1 VATGKFATPSPH
13 TRDACVTRT
22 LRLHS
27 RVHFFRYHD
36 GKLHCEDV
44 DLPRVAQEFGTP
56 LYVYSA
62 GTILD
67 HYHRLDTALVSFD
80 HLICYAVK
88 ANSNRAILKLFSE
101 AGAGFDIVSGGE
113 LFRVLNAGGD
123 PGKCTFAGVGKSREE
138 IEYALDQR
146 VYSFNVESEAELD
159 YIDRIAGAKNLRAPI
174 ALRANPDVDP
184 HTHEYIATGSHEN
197 KFGISLGRLAAV
209 YERAANM
216 RNIDI
221 LGVQMH
227 IGSQIT
233 KAEPFADAIK
243 KVAPSVRD
251 LKSKYG
257 IKFFSIGG
265 GLGIVYE
272 SSFESG
278 AKEWWSNQESTLT
291 SILSLAGRGGRKAP
305 GEGDAG
311 RREHDRPLSI
321 QQYVDTILPTLRE
334 LNLRILLEPGRLL
347 VGNAGVLLT
356 RVRYIKQTGQK
367 KFVIVDAGMNDLIRP
382 ALYHSYHEIVPV
394 HEPRARTRGEGRSQ
408 TATTEKIDIVG
419 PVCESGDFFALD
431 REMPEVHEG
440 DLLAIMS
447 AGAYGFVMASNY
459 NSRPLPAEVLVR
471 GDRFAIIRKRQ
482 TWKDLV
488 RDELEL

>member
-1 VATGKFATPSPH
+1 MATGKLATPSPH

-67 HYHRLDTALVSFD
+67 HYRRLDAALVSLD
-80 HLICYAVK
+80 HLVCYAVK
-88 ANSNRAILKLFSE
+88 ANSNRAILKLLSE

-113 LFRVLNAGGD
+113 LFRVLKAGGD

-159 YIDRIAGAKNLRAPI
+159 YIDRIANAKNLRAPI
-174 ALRANPDVDP
+174 ALRANPGVDP

-197 KFGISLGRLAAV
+197 KFGISLGRLATV

-278 AKEWWSNQESTLT
+278 SSEWWKENTNTSTNK
-291 SILSLAGRGGRKAP
+291 SRA
-305 GEGDAG
+305 
-311 RREHDRPLSI
+311 LSI
-321 QQYVDTILPTLRE
+321 QQYVNTILPTLRE